1 MLEIYFSDLNEEGKK
16 KVLDF
21 FKIKEKEG
29 NFEFVPLFIL
39 EDIEEEE
46 NFHA

>member
-21 FKIKEKEG
+21 FKIEEKEG

-39 EDIEEEE
+39 EKEDNE
-46 NFHA
+46 ND